1 MAEMRVNSAVVC
13 EANIP
18 IGIVTDTDMSS
29 KIATG
34 RFPTVSVDKIM
45 STQCNCPGKCFAGR
59 STITDVKKQCHP
71 FMCNRRWDN
80 KSNVKELFQN
90 MI

>member
-1 MAEMRVNSAVVC
+1 MVAHMAEMRVNSAVVC

-34 RFPTVSVDKIM
+34 RFPITVAVDNHNLP
-45 STQCNCPGKCFAGR
+45 CNGPGKCFAE
-59 STITDVKKQCHP
+59 
-71 FMCNRRWDN
+71 
-80 KSNVKELFQN
+80 SNY
-90 MI
+90 